1 MSVVWPRFN
10 IIILL
15 KDTYLLP
22 ELTQMYPTPPSQEP
36 QHTLSPG
43 NMTELPPDQTMLDI
57 STTKLDSVSHM
68 IEEHKV
74 SMSIVMVLILLFVQH
89 FVYSGYN

>member
-1 MSVVWPRFN
+1 MVTTIYFPL
-10 IIILL
+10 I
-15 KDTYLLP
+15 
-22 ELTQMYPTPPSQEP
+22 ELTQMYPTPPSEEP

-57 STTKLDSVSHM
+57 TTTKLESVSHM

-74 SMSIVMVLILLFVQH
+74 NMLVL
-89 FVYSGYN
+89 S